1 MMRATAL
8 ESRIERAVA
17 FDIFT
22 NGLDITLRQ
31 TPALLCG
38 LLKALLKL
46 QAASVVNWML
56 ARVAR
61 KSLVV
66 QWGLQEGLHVTGTD

>member
-8 ESRIERAVA
+8 EPRIERAVT

-46 QAASVVNWML
+46 RAASVVNWML

>member
-1 MMRATAL
+1 MIKTI
-8 ESRIERAVA
+8 ESAVA

-38 LLKALLKL
+38 LLKALLTL
-46 QAASVVNWML
+46 QAGSVVNWML

-61 KSLVV
+61 KSLVL